1 MTAVVVASDSLPA
14 RRLARMRLPLL
25 AFAGSRI
32 LLLLASALAVAARRS
47 GSRSLLNAALRAAT
61 NHFDAGWYLQIA
73 THGYGTFHSD
83 TLAFYPA
90 YPLLIRLTAPIV
102 GSPAA
107 AGALISAAAF
117 LGALVLLRRM
127 TELELGATHPRA
139 ADLTVLLLA
148 FAPLSFFFTAVYTE
162 SLFLLLSVAAL
173 FCARTGRWRLACLLT
188 AAATLTRPTGIVL
201 ALALAVG
208 RVRSHGWRD
217 RSLAWVVAGPAA
229 LVAYLI
235 GLTLAGYPW
244 LAPFLVQSHWARVST
259 LPVIGLVAAVWAA
272 IHGAV
277 QVIGGAAVFHGG
289 NAAPVS
295 VGAESIILLA
305 ELVLGSVLLW
315 WARRR
320 LPAEYV
326 IYGAGVIVMCL
337 SSPAAG
343 QPLWSF
349 DRFLL
354 TIFPVWM
361 AAGAWLAERRRW
373 VVPVL
378 GAGTIMLVFYT
389 FQFARGIFVA

>member
-1 MTAVVVASDSLPA
+1 MAAVAVASDTAPA

-25 AFAGSRI
+25 AFAGSR
-32 LLLLASALAVAARRS
+32 LLLLAVSALTVAAGPT
-47 GSRSLLNAALRAAT
+47 GSRPLLNAALHAVTVR
-61 NHFDAGWYLQIA
+61 FDANWYLQIA
-73 THGYGTFHSD
+73 TRGYGTFHSD
-83 TLAFYPA
+83 TLAFYPV
-90 YPLLIRLTAPIV
+90 YPLLIHLTAPIV
-102 GSPAA
+102 GSAAA
-107 AGALISAAAF
+107 AGVLISAAAC
-117 LGALVLLRRM
+117 LGALVLLRRL

-148 FAPLSFFFTAVYTE
+148 FAPLSLFFTAVYTE

-201 ALALAVG
+201 VLALGVG
-208 RVRSHGWRD
+208 RIRSHGWRD
-217 RSLAWVVAGPAA
+217 RSLVWVLAGPAA
-229 LVAYLI
+229 LVAYLV
-235 GLTLAGYPW
+235 GLTVAGYPW
-244 LAPFLVQSHWARVST
+244 LAPFLLQSHWWRVST
-259 LPVIGLVAAVWAA
+259 LPVIGLVAAAWAA

-277 QVIGGAAVFHGG
+277 QVIGGAPVFHAGK
-289 NAAPVS
+289 AAPLGY
-295 VGAESIILLA
+295 GAEDIVLFA

-326 IYGAGVIVMCL
+326 VYGAGVIVMCL

-343 QPLWSF
+343 LPLWSF

-361 AAGAWLAERRRW
+361 AAGVWLAERRRW
-373 VVPVL
+373 VIPVL
-378 GAGTIMLVFYT
+378 GAGTVLLVFYT
-389 FQFARGIFVA
+389 VQFARGMFVA